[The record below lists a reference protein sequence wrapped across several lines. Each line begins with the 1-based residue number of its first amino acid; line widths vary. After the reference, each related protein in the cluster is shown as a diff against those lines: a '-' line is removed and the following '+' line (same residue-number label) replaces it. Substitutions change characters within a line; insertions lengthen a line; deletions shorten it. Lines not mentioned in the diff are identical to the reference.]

1 MKDLSARFVSPLTAS
16 RPRGSRLLEAHSPKL
31 GRRVRLFDHLAFAQW
46 IRLEADPATLTF
58 CERPTRVARQPDSC
72 LIDFWVLRPSGQAM
86 LLLESRY
93 DLAVQDVDGV
103 AVEVVPLAELAA
115 ARMWI
120 SNWSRMLPVINAT
133 RLLLPKSLSRSI
145 LGRVHEPESL
155 ARVERDLAVGDP
167 AIVRGAIF
175 ELLRTGRL
183 RAPSL
188 HLQPLDLHL
197 ILEPA
202 S

>member
-1 MKDLSARFVSPLTAS
+1 MKDFAARFGSPLTAT
-16 RPRGSRLLEAHSPKL
+16 RPRGARQLEARSPKL
-31 GRRVRLFDHLAFAQW
+31 GRRVRLFDHLAFSQW
-46 IRLEADPATLTF
+46 IRLEVDPTVLSF
-58 CERPTRVARQPDSC
+58 CERPARVDRRPDSC
-72 LIDFWVLRPSGQAM
+72 LIDFWVQRPDGQSM
-86 LLLESRY
+86 LLLESRC
-93 DLAVQDVDGV
+93 DLALQDVNGV
-103 AVEVVPLAELAA
+103 AIELVPLAELAA

-133 RLLLPKSLSRSI
+133 HSLLPKGLI
-145 LGRVHEPESL
+145 KRVCDRLQEPKPL
-155 ARVERDLAVGDP
+155 AQVERDLAVGDP

-188 HLQPLDLHL
+188 HHQPLDLHL
-197 ILEPA
+197 MIEPA